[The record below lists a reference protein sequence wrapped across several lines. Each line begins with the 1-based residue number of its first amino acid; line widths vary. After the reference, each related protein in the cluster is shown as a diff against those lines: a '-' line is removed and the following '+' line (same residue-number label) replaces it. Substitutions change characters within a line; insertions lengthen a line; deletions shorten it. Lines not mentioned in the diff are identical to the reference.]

1 MIDEVISHALV
12 NKPAD
17 IKQLES
23 NNVTVS
29 SDQHNKDEKN
39 ISH

>member
-1 MIDEVISHALV
+1 
-12 NKPAD
+12 
-17 IKQLES
+17 LES

-39 ISH
+39 ISHWLKNNL